1 MKKQLLYSLIS
12 LLVISGCKN
21 IISSTSKESS
31 KLSSNIISSSV
42 ISNESSFS
50 SVISSS
56 VISSESSSSSVISSS
71 SEYIMPTTEEE
82 MFLEVKKALDFRRT
96 YEGDIT
102 IEVNNLYSSY
112 SKNQNE
118 ESSYTQNAY
127 ETYSISNDGRRY
139 SMNAFE
145 QSDSTSSIK
154 QVRKEKEYIENN
166 ERLLIEYSLYEENG
180 ELQHE
185 FTDLYRLLDGS
196 ISTDV
201 DLNEEYQ
208 FEILASSLD
217 ELKDSYEFVSKKIRD
232 SYYEEIVTTSNI
244 TIEAKE
250 NNTIVLTKELILDS
264 SYTDEKSINTFIII
278 EGKLKSACSIFE
290 NINYLN
296 DEDPTET
303 ISYNK
308 TYEVNYDYKFNDEL
322 FNSLEVSEDA
332 VAMDLFK
339 VDTKDFIIDFGE
351 FEIEK
356 DFDEDF
362 YESEATYYDV
372 YLDMYQDMLDDYEG
386 LDIDETFY
394 YDEEKTKPIDF
405 NKITKE
411 EILGLE
417 RIYANAEL
425 KDGYALLYTDMEIKK
440 DFSDLFKIAIN
451 NLNNVELPSSDHV
464 YIFNLIET
472 NKIVLGDYI
481 YYTEFYLDDKLVS
494 DEDTLVLE
502 NQKSYKV
509 FYYDEYNDD
518 NMGLNIFGLIY

>member
-31 KLSSNIISSSV
+31 KVSSNI
-42 ISNESSFS
+42 
-50 SVISSS
+50 ISSS

-82 MFLEVKKALDFRRT
+82 MFLEVKKALDYRRT

-102 IEVNNLYSSY
+102 IEVKDFYSSY

-118 ESSYTQNAY
+118 ESTYIQNSY

-139 SMNAFE
+139 SMNALE
-145 QSDSTSSIK
+145 QSDNTSSSK
-154 QVRKEKEYIENN
+154 QVMKEKEYFENN
-166 ERLLIEYSLYEENG
+166 ERFLINYSLYEESG

-185 FTDLYRLLDGS
+185 FNDLYRLLDGS

-217 ELKDSYEFVSKKIRD
+217 ELKDSYEFVAKKIRD
-232 SYYEEIVTTSNI
+232 SYYEKIVTTSNI
-244 TIEAKE
+244 SIEAKE
-250 NNTIVLTKELILDS
+250 NNTIVLTQELTLDS

-278 EGKLKSACSIFE
+278 EGKLRSACSIFE

-332 VAMDLFK
+332 VAMDLFLF
-339 VDTKDFIIDFGE
+339 DLEDIIIDFGE
-351 FEIEK
+351 FEISKNFSKYFYDEEK
-356 DFDEDF
+356 TD
-362 YESEATYYDV
+362 YYNV
-372 YLDMYQDMLDDYEG
+372 YLDTYEEIVDNYEG
-386 LDIDETFY
+386 LDVDETFY

-411 EILGLE
+411 EFLGLE
-417 RIYANAEL
+417 KIYGNASL
-425 KDGYALLYTDMEIKK
+425 KDGYALLYTNMENKK
-440 DFSDLFKIAIN
+440 NFSELFKIAIN
-451 NLNNVELPSSDHV
+451 NLNNVELPDIDYVH
-464 YIFNLIET
+464 IFNLNET
-472 NKIVLGDYI
+472 NEIVLGDYI
-481 YYTEFYLDDKLVS
+481 YVDEFYLDNKLVS
-494 DEDTLVLE
+494 YEDILVLE
-502 NQKSYKV
+502 NQKIYKA

-518 NMGLNIFGLIY
+518 NMGLNSFQLIY